1 MPRNSIMRANRN
13 RRPAARLPRSLPWQ
27 GTPPPPFSPDDV
39 FGTSFRYNVTTGT
52 QNMIITRQMMLNLLV
67 FGVNSTTAYRMFSAV
82 RITRIRVWSAALGS
96 ATNSGSVAISSLQWA
111 GQGSRPRTIVAESM
125 GVTVGHL
132 DSRPPPHSQA
142 SFWSNDNYL
151 ETDVLFTLDVN
162 SGDVIQI
169 DVACSIQNGVTAQY
183 TAGSITTTSTLATG
197 KVYQPTLDHYSTQ
210 FCLANGRLGCL

>member
-1 MPRNSIMRANRN
+1 MPTRRRNNRSVVA
-13 RRPAARLPRSLPWQ
+13 RVPRPLALQ

-52 QNMIITRQMMLNLLV
+52 QNCIITRQMMLNLLV

-82 RITRIRVWSAALGS
+82 RITRIRIWSAALGS
-96 ATNSGSVAISSLQWA
+96 ASNAGSVAISSLQWA
-111 GQGSRPRTIVAESM
+111 GQGSRPRTIVSESM

-132 DSRPPPHSQA
+132 DSRPPEHSQA

-151 ETDVLFTLDVN
+151 ETDILFTLDIN

-169 DVACSIQNGVTAQY
+169 DVAVCLQNGVTAQY
-183 TAGSITTTSTLATG
+183 TANSITTTSTLATG
-197 KVYQPTLDHYSTQ
+197 KIYQPTLDHYSTQ